1 MTDRELRKAS
11 RLLLVDDEPIV
22 LNTLSNGL
30 TKLGYN
36 VSFCSKPGEALN
48 NFKDMPHDLVILD
61 YNMPEMNGLD
71 LARAMIEICHRPV
84 IMLSAYNDL
93 PLVREAIG
101 AGVSGYLVK
110 PVEAERLAPSIEAAL
125 ARFSETE
132 ALLKQGANL
141 QAGVETQRLISIAV
155 GIVMVKTNR
164 SQDLAFESLRRL
176 ARSQRKPLRD
186 IAFELVESTS
196 TVSTILSQL
205 SDK

>member
-1 MTDRELRKAS
+1 MTHSAS
-11 RLLLVDDEPIV
+11 LPNTKLLLVDDEPIV
-22 LNTLSNGL
+22 LNTLSSGL
-30 TKLGYN
+30 TNLGYN
-36 VSFCSKPGEALN
+36 VASYSSPKEALKI
-48 NFKDMPHDLVILD
+48 FRDTPFDLVILD
-61 YNMPEMNGLD
+61 YHMPEMNGLD
-71 LARAMIEICHRPV
+71 LARAMIGIHHRPV

-93 PLVREAIG
+93 PLVRAAIG

-125 ARFSETE
+125 ARFLETE

-141 QAGVETQRLISIAV
+141 QSGVETQRLISTAV
-155 GIVMVKTNR
+155 GIVMAKTHR

-176 ARSQRKPLRD
+176 ARNQRKPLRD

-196 TVSTILSQL
+196 AISTILSQL